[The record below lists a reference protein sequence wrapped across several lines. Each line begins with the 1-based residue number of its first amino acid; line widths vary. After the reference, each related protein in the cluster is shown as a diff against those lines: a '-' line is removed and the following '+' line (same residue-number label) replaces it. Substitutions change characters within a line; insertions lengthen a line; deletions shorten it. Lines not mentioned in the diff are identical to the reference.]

1 MNASNQ
7 ETSTTDA
14 APDADPRIEPA
25 AAAALVDAGQAIV
38 LDVVGGTAWGR
49 LDQAIHSAIRIPPN
63 EFDRRWRELPRERT
77 IIAYCT

>member
-1 MNASNQ
+1 MNQ
-7 ETSTTDA
+7 EAITQ
-14 APDADPRIEPA
+14 PEVRIEPA

-38 LDVVGGTAWGR
+38 VDVVGANAWGR
-49 LDQAIHSAIRIPPN
+49 LDRAIHGAIRIPPD